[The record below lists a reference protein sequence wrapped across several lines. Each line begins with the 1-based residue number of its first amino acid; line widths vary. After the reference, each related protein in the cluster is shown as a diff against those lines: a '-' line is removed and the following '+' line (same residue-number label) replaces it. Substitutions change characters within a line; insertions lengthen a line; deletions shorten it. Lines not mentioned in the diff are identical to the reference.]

1 MVVST
6 IKCPSC
12 ATEGRISFLSP
23 DYEGPYT
30 CWKCHAL
37 FSIKIQDGQLKSC
50 QPLSREELQR
60 QQEIEAMKAKFRRS
74 PADKDKA

>member
-12 ATEGRISFLSP
+12 ATEGRISFVSP

-37 FSIKIQDGQLKSC
+37 FSIRIQDGQLKSC
-50 QPLSREELQR
+50 QPLSKEELQR
-60 QQEIEAMKAKFRRS
+60 RQEAEALKAKFRQRPS
-74 PADKDKA
+74 DKDKS

>member
-1 MVVST
+1 MTVSI

-12 ATEGRISFLSP
+12 AAESRISFVSP

-37 FSIKIQDGQLKSC
+37 FSITIQDGQLESC
-50 QPLSREELQR
+50 QPLSKEELQR
-60 QQEIEAMKAKFRRS
+60 RQEAEALKAKFKHR
-74 PADKDKA
+74 